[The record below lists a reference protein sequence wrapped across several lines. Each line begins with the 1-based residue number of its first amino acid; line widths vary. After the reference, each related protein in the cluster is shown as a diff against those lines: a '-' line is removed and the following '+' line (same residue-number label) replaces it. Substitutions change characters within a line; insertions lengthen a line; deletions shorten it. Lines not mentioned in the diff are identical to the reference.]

1 MITILRTV
9 HVPARIASLSLETTK
24 PASGEVKIDASKF
37 ETSRL
42 LFFDRFS
49 VHRSSFF
56 VEIHF
61 GYYGWARELQDG
73 LVVVISRQSL
83 EEQKTNLMQYLQ
95 QIGMPEPSELPECN
109 LRGEADVI
117 SADIIGM
124 ARHGEAMAE
133 VSFHTFSWKVIA
145 EKVPSAQMEAEVEA
159 TCAALLRC
167 DVDLQKR
174 LILDLYED
182 QNQPSKG
189 AAS

>member
-1 MITILRTV
+1 M
-9 HVPARIASLSLETTK
+9 ETTK
-24 PASGEVKIDASKF
+24 PVSGDIKIDASKF
-37 ETSRL
+37 ETTRL

-49 VHRSSFF
+49 VYPGPRF

-61 GYYGWARELQDG
+61 GYYGRARELQNG

-95 QIGMPEPSELPECN
+95 QIGMPEPSELLECN
-109 LRGEADVI
+109 LRGETDVI

-133 VSFHTFSWKVIA
+133 VSFHTFSWKVIV
-145 EKVPSAQMEAEVEA
+145 EKVRSAEMATTVEA
-159 TCAALLRC
+159 ICAALLRC

-182 QNQPSKG
+182 EIQPTKG

>member
-1 MITILRTV
+1 
-9 HVPARIASLSLETTK
+9 LESTK
-24 PASGEVKIDASKF
+24 PVSGEIKIDASNF

-49 VHRSSFF
+49 VHRGPRFM
-56 VEIHF
+56 EIHF
-61 GYYGWARELQDG
+61 GYYGHSKELQKG
-73 LVVVISRQSL
+73 LVVIVSRQSL
-83 EEQKTNLMQYLQ
+83 EEQKANLMQYLQ
-95 QIGMPEPSELPECN
+95 QIGMPEPSDLPECS
-109 LRGEADVI
+109 LRSEADVI

-124 ARHGEAMAE
+124 ARHGDAMAE
-133 VSFHTFSWKVIA
+133 ISFHTFSWKVIV
-145 EKVPSAQMEAEVEA
+145 EKVRSAEAAAPVQA

-182 QNQPSKG
+182 ENQPSQG